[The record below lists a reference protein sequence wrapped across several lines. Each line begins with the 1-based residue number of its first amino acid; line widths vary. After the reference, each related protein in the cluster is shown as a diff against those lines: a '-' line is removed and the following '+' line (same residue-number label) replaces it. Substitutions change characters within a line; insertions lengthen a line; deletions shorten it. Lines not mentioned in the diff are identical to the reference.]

1 MASHVL
7 VVEDSALVTNALR
20 LLLEVTGHRVSV
32 AANVRDAVTTA
43 RTTHP
48 DVMLLDVTLQ
58 QEDGLDVL
66 RELERTGDAPRV
78 SVALTG
84 HDAAEVRE
92 RCLAAGC
99 REVLLKPVST
109 AELTARIDAWLAE

>member
-7 VVEDSALVTNALR
+7 VVEDSALLTNALR
-20 LLLEVTGHRVSV
+20 LLLEVTGHRVSI
-32 AANVRDAVTTA
+32 AATVRDAVRTA
-43 RTTHP
+43 RTTRP

-84 HDAAEVRE
+84 HDSPEVHE

-99 REVLLKPVST
+99 RDVLVKPVSG
-109 AELTARIDAWLAE
+109 AELSARIDAWLQE